1 MWCDI
6 NFLQGILWIDA
17 CSRGS
22 GIACVILNSKIL
34 TCSMMMMENIHGS
47 STYQFNPTNVLSVI
61 GEPFGNIPKND
72 FVSRKVVFH
81 ILFIG
86 KLVDWN

>member
-1 MWCDI
+1 
-6 NFLQGILWIDA
+6 
-17 CSRGS
+17 
-22 GIACVILNSKIL
+22 
-34 TCSMMMMENIHGS
+34 MMMENIHGS